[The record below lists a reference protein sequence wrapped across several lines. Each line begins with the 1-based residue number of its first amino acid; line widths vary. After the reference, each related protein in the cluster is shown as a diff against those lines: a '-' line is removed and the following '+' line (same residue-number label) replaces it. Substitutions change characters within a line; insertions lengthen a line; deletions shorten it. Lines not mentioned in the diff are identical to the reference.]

1 MNVRWRRV
9 GISIFT
15 HLTAC
20 MFGGSVVHF
29 ASEPASIVWGHFLGN
44 EIHSH
49 ASFPGGHMARVYSAW
64 GVGDQQLI
72 FVVDGRRVYRT
83 ADFAPGNL
91 DEKISWDA
99 SGKIVTF
106 IALEKKIFTFNTE
119 TGIGTVESD

>member
-1 MNVRWRRV
+1 
-9 GISIFT
+9 
-15 HLTAC
+15 
-20 MFGGSVVHF
+20 
-29 ASEPASIVWGHFLGN
+29 
-44 EIHSH
+44 
-49 ASFPGGHMARVYSAW
+49 MARVYSAW